1 MSNKEK
7 IILAFSG
14 GLDTTFC
21 LIYLIEEGYDVIT
34 VTVNTGGLQS
44 EQAQKIKEEAQQLG
58 SIKHYTIDARE
69 KIYTQIV
76 QYLIKFNAKYENDY
90 PLLCADRYV
99 IAQELIQV
107 AHEEHTNIIA
117 HGCTANGNDQV
128 RFDTSLYTLEKD
140 VKVITPVKTLNITRD
155 EEITYLNKRNIAVES
170 SVKAYSI
177 NENILGITYSGSE
190 IDENLEPA
198 THVYQLTKV
207 SPKITTADSEY
218 ISIEFVE
225 GVPVSL
231 NGSPLSGLSLLDT
244 LNNLVGK
251 YGYGRVIY
259 MGDCIIGIKGRILF
273 EAPGLLTL
281 IEAHRK
287 LEQYCLTKKQIAFNL
302 HPAAMWAEL
311 VYDGLYHEPLVKNLE
326 DYCNSVQRKVNGKVV
341 IKLSLNN
348 MEAVEVHSANALQDE
363 KLVTYAQK
371 GSWTSEEVNG
381 FIKFW
386 GLQQYIAHHNDNE

>member
-1 MSNKEK
+1 MGNKEK
-7 IILAFSG
+7 VILAFSG

-21 LIYLIEEGYDVIT
+21 LIYLIEQGYDVVT
-34 VTVNTGGLQS
+34 VTVNTGGLES
-44 EQAQKIKEEAQQLG
+44 EQAKNIEKKAWQLG
-58 SIKHYTIDARE
+58 SKKHYTIDARE
-69 KIYTQIV
+69 KIYAQIV
-76 QYLIKFNAKYENDY
+76 QYIIKFNAKYENDY

-99 IAQELIQV
+99 IAQELLHV
-107 AHEEHTNIIA
+107 AHEENTHIIA

-128 RFDTSLYTLEKD
+128 RFDTSLYTLKRD
-140 VKVITPVKTLNITRD
+140 VKVNTPVKTLNITRD
-155 EEITYLNKRNIAVES
+155 KEVEYLNKRNIKVEN

-190 IDENLEPA
+190 VDENREPNPDI
-198 THVYQLTKV
+198 YQLTKV
-207 SPKITTADSEY
+207 SPDITAVDIKY
-218 ISIEFVE
+218 ISIRFVK

-244 LNNLVGK
+244 LNNLAGK

-259 MGDCIIGIKGRILF
+259 MGDCVIGIKGRILF

-281 IEAHRK
+281 IEAHKK

-302 HPAAMWAEL
+302 NPSATWADL
-311 VYDGLYHEPLVKNLE
+311 VYDGLYYEPLVKNLE
-326 DYCNSVQRKVNGKVV
+326 DYCNSVQRKVNGQVV

-348 MEAVEVHSANALQDE
+348 MEVVEVHAEDSLQDKE
-363 KLVTYAQK
+363 LVTYAQK
-371 GSWTSEEVNG
+371 GSWTSEQVDG

-386 GLQQYIAHHNDNE
+386 GLQQYIAHHNENE